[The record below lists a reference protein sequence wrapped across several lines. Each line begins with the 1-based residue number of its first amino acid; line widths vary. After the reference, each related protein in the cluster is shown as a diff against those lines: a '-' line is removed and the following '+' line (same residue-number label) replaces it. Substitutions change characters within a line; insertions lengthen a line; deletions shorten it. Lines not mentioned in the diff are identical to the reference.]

1 MLSKFKRLL
10 QFILRV
16 LLFFICVTHAW
27 AGNAIDLP
35 SIHPRIP
42 LLDKNGDNVLDTQKP
57 YSSRLSCGSCHDM
70 DKIGHAYHYEM
81 GHDENDEQ
89 FGLLRDIPPLT
100 SPGYFGGYNCMQG
113 SNPQWLSKKNNT
125 KENEF
130 LDYGAVGLIKAC
142 ESCHVGGGFAEKDR
156 AGIQYDLA
164 EEAAIPLFDSDY
176 YEWDTK
182 TKKLQRWDWKRSG
195 VIEPDCLACHA
206 DLSGFKQPV
215 NAWSDLRNTQF
226 IANGWFEYANS
237 AIFAFLNMNS
247 KKDDAGQFLLTIADK
262 GSSTTAPT
270 LKWNKD
276 AFDENGEVAMPLLR
290 FPSSENCMQCHV
302 TSHERRG
309 FYGFGENVKI
319 EANLDKLTPVNPQ
332 SDVHKGKLW
341 TEKGKS
347 RTIENCNAC
356 HSKNYYKSGIDLS
369 VDHNF
374 LTGFSDED
382 VRRDLNYQ
390 PKPLSCEHCHGGK
403 EFGSTEK
410 PSLPY
415 TKESTLLAAH
425 RERWLS
431 RGDMEGYA
439 QSTYNKTVQTHFN
452 VVACQTCHITG
463 VVNQDTPLNLR
474 YRYRTSEDGK
484 LRIMPYIPSSRY
496 YWIDSANQRVLSHA
510 ERLSVTNGVDSEPQT
525 YQDIKGLKTRL
536 DDLLKAKGYAN
547 PNSQMIWTES
557 NDYLIS
563 HNTRPVAQTMPCI
576 ECHDRKSNGSINPL
590 VSETK
595 VLGTENRRVVSELND
610 ATAYPQL
617 IKEGIVKLGLPYLT
631 VSPDGK
637 IVENV
642 DDVLYDTKLNPF
654 TSILQSNQVN
664 TLTGELTQV
673 PREEITRGFIGSES
687 STAKALSAQFT
698 KQVFLLRSVSTGDK
712 VKNLW
717 LMANYSNFS
726 QTVLSNYRFAISA
739 TEWSAT
745 ASKKTPSFSVGALGS
760 NVFNFQSQCLNSSTD
775 CLLDLLLMKEK
786 LFLKLPYN
794 GYATTVNG
802 VGLYAVN
809 KVKEG
814 VFSEPK
820 TRISVDVIAVSPRN
834 YVILAVKQLPDY
846 AVLVDLKKVK
856 K

>member
-1 MLSKFKRLL
+1 MPFKFTLFV

-16 LLFFICVTHAW
+16 LLFFMVAAYVW
-27 AGNAIDLP
+27 AGNSIDLP
-35 SIHPRIP
+35 SIHPSIP
-42 LLDKNGDNVLDTQKP
+42 LLDKNGENVLDTQKT
-57 YSSRLSCGSCHDM
+57 YSSRLSCGGCHDM

-81 GHDENDEQ
+81 GQDESDEQ
-89 FGLLRDIPPLT
+89 FGLARGIPPIT
-100 SPGYFGGYNCMQG
+100 SPGYFGGFNCMQG
-113 SNPQWLSKKNNT
+113 SNTQWLSKKSNAN
-125 KENEF
+125 ENAF

-156 AGIQYDLA
+156 AGHKYDLA
-164 EEAAIPLFDSDY
+164 DEAAIKLFDSDY
-176 YEWDTK
+176 YEWDAK

-206 DLSGFKQPV
+206 DFSGFKQPV
-215 NAWSDLRNTQF
+215 NDWSDLRNNQF

-237 AIFAFLNMNS
+237 AILAFMNINT
-247 KKDDAGQFLLTIADK
+247 KQAEEGRFLLTVTDK

-270 LKWNKD
+270 LKWNK
-276 AFDENGEVAMPLLR
+276 AVFDENGEVSMPLLR
-290 FPSSENCMQCHV
+290 FPSSENCMQCHS
-302 TSHERRG
+302 TSNERRG
-309 FYGFGENVKI
+309 FYGFGESARIVN
-319 EANLDKLTPVNPQ
+319 NPDQLSQVNPQ
-332 SDVHKGKLW
+332 TDVHKGKLW

-403 EFGSTEK
+403 EFDSTEK

-415 TKESTLLAAH
+415 SGQTTLLAAH

-439 QSTYNKTVQTHFN
+439 QSTYNKTVATHFN
-452 VVACQTCHITG
+452 VIACQTCHITG
-463 VVNQDTPLNLR
+463 LVNQDKPLNLR
-474 YRYRTSEDGK
+474 YRYRASEDGK
-484 LRIMPYIPSSRY
+484 LRMIPYIPASRY
-496 YWIDSANQRVLSHA
+496 YWIDSTNQRVLSRA
-510 ERLSVTNGVDSEPQT
+510 ERLSVTNGVDSEPKN
-525 YQDIKGLKTRL
+525 YQEIKTLKTRF
-536 DDLLKAKGYAN
+536 DELLKAKGYAN
-547 PNSQMIWTES
+547 PNSQMVWTES

-576 ECHDRKSNGSINPL
+576 DCHDRKSNGSINPL

-595 VLGTENRRVVSELND
+595 ILGAENVRVVSELSD
-610 ATAYPQL
+610 GSYPQL
-617 IKEGIVKLGLPYLT
+617 IKEGIVKLGLTYLM
-631 VSPDGK
+631 VSTDGK
-637 IVENV
+637 IIEHV
-642 DDVLYDTKLNPF
+642 DEVLYDTKLNPF

-664 TLTGELTQV
+664 VLSGEFATV
-673 PREEITRGFIGSES
+673 TRGEISGAFPNSES
-687 STAKALSAQFT
+687 SAATKLSAQLT
-698 KQVFLLRSVSTGDK
+698 KQVLVLKNALTGDK
-712 VKNLW
+712 VKTLW

-726 QTVLSNYRFAISA
+726 KTVFSNYRFMISA
-739 TEWSAT
+739 MNWSST
-745 ASKKTPSFSVGALGS
+745 VSKKTPSFSVGTLGS
-760 NVFNFQSQCLNSSTD
+760 NVFNFQSRCLNPDAD
-775 CLLDLLLMKEK
+775 CLIDLLLMKDK
-786 LFLKLPYN
+786 LFLKLPYS
-794 GYATTVNG
+794 GYATSVNG
-802 VGLYAVN
+802 VGLYAV
-809 KVKEG
+809 KTVKEG

-820 TRISVDVIAVSPRN
+820 TRISADVIAVSPRN

-846 AVLVDLKKVK
+846 AVLVDLKNVK

>member
-1 MLSKFKRLL
+1 MPFKFTLFV

-16 LLFFICVTHAW
+16 LLFFMVAAYVW
-27 AGNAIDLP
+27 AGNSIDLP
-35 SIHPRIP
+35 SIHPSIP
-42 LLDKNGDNVLDTQKP
+42 LLDKNGENVLDTQKP
-57 YSSRLSCGSCHDM
+57 YSSRLSCGGCHDM

-81 GHDENDEQ
+81 GQDESDEQ
-89 FGLLRDIPPLT
+89 FGLVRGIPPVT
-100 SPGYFGGYNCMQG
+100 SPGYFGGFNCMQG
-113 SNPQWLSKKNNT
+113 SNTQWLSKKSNAN
-125 KENEF
+125 ENAF

-156 AGIQYDLA
+156 AGHKYDLA
-164 EEAAIPLFDSDY
+164 DEAAIKLFDSDY
-176 YEWDTK
+176 YEWDAK

-206 DLSGFKQPV
+206 DFSGFKQPV
-215 NAWSDLRNTQF
+215 NDWSDLRNNQF

-237 AIFAFLNMNS
+237 AILAFMNINT
-247 KKDDAGQFLLTIADK
+247 KQAEEGRFLLTVTDK

-270 LKWNKD
+270 LKWNK
-276 AFDENGEVAMPLLR
+276 AVFDENGEVSMPLLR
-290 FPSSENCMQCHV
+290 FPSSENCMQCHS
-302 TSHERRG
+302 TSNERRG
-309 FYGFGENVKI
+309 FYGFGESARIVN
-319 EANLDKLTPVNPQ
+319 NPDQLSQVNPQ
-332 SDVHKGKLW
+332 TDVHKGKLW

-403 EFGSTEK
+403 EFDSTEK

-415 TKESTLLAAH
+415 SGQTTLLAAH

-439 QSTYNKTVQTHFN
+439 QSTYNKTVATHFN
-452 VVACQTCHITG
+452 VIACQTCHITG
-463 VVNQDTPLNLR
+463 LVNQDKPLNLR
-474 YRYRTSEDGK
+474 YRYRASEDGK
-484 LRIMPYIPSSRY
+484 LRMIPYIPASRY
-496 YWIDSANQRVLSHA
+496 YWIDSTNQRVLSRA
-510 ERLSVTNGVDSEPQT
+510 ERLSVTNGVDSEPKN
-525 YQDIKGLKTRL
+525 YQEIKTLKTRF
-536 DDLLKAKGYAN
+536 DELLKAKGYAN
-547 PNSQMIWTES
+547 PNSQMVWTES

-576 ECHDRKSNGSINPL
+576 DCHDRKSNGSINPL

-595 VLGTENRRVVSELND
+595 ILGAENVRVVSELSD
-610 ATAYPQL
+610 GSYPQL
-617 IKEGIVKLGLPYLT
+617 IKEGIVKLGLTYLM
-631 VSPDGK
+631 VSTDGK
-637 IVENV
+637 IIEHV
-642 DDVLYDTKLNPF
+642 DEVLYDTKLNPF

-664 TLTGELTQV
+664 VLSGEFATV
-673 PREEITRGFIGSES
+673 TRGEISGAFPNSES
-687 STAKALSAQFT
+687 SAATKLSAQLT
-698 KQVFLLRSVSTGDK
+698 KQVLVLKNALTGDK
-712 VKNLW
+712 VKTLW

-726 QTVLSNYRFAISA
+726 KTVFSNYRFMISA
-739 TEWSAT
+739 MNWSST
-745 ASKKTPSFSVGALGS
+745 VSKKTPSFSVGTLGS
-760 NVFNFQSQCLNSSTD
+760 NVFNFQSRCLNPDAD
-775 CLLDLLLMKEK
+775 CLIDLLLMKDK
-786 LFLKLPYN
+786 LFLKLPYS
-794 GYATTVNG
+794 GFATSTNG
-802 VGLYAVN
+802 VGLYTVN

-814 VFSEPK
+814 VFSETK
-820 TRISVDVIAVSPRN
+820 TRISADVIAVSPRN

-846 AVLVDLKKVK
+846 AVLVDLKNVK

>member
-1 MLSKFKRLL
+1 MSFKPQLYV

-16 LLFFICVTHAW
+16 SFFFMFATYVW
-27 AGNAIDLP
+27 AGNSIDLP
-35 SIHPRIP
+35 SLHPRIS
-42 LLDKNGDNVLDTQKP
+42 LLDKNGENVLDTQKP
-57 YSSRLSCGSCHDM
+57 YSSRLSCGGCHDV

-89 FGLLRDIPPLT
+89 FGLLRGIAPLT

-113 SNPQWLSKKNNT
+113 SNTQWLSKKNNA

-156 AGIQYDLA
+156 AGNKYDLA
-164 EEAAIPLFDSDY
+164 DEAAIKLFDSDY
-176 YEWDTK
+176 YEWDAN

-206 DLSGFKQPV
+206 DFSGFKQPI
-215 NAWSDLRNTQF
+215 NDWSDLRNNQL

-237 AIFAFLNMNS
+237 AMLAFLNMNP
-247 KKDDAGQFLLTIADK
+247 KKEDAGKFLLTVVDK

-270 LKWNKD
+270 LKWNKE

-290 FPSSENCMQCHV
+290 FPSSENCMQCHS

-309 FYGFGENVKI
+309 FYGFGESARIVN
-319 EANLDKLTPVNPQ
+319 NPDQLSQVNPQ

-356 HSKNYYKSGIDLS
+356 HSKNYYKSGMELS

-403 EFGSTEK
+403 EFDSTEK

-415 TKESTLLAAH
+415 SGQTTLLAAH
-425 RERWLS
+425 RERWIS

-439 QSTYNKTVQTHFN
+439 ESTYNKTVATHFN

-463 VVNQDTPLNLR
+463 LVNQDKPLNLR
-474 YRYRTSEDGK
+474 YRYRASEDGK
-484 LRIMPYIPSSRY
+484 LRMIPYVPASRY
-496 YWIDSANQRVLSHA
+496 YWIDSTNSRVLSRT
-510 ERLSVTNGVDSEPQT
+510 ERLSVTNGVDSEPKT
-525 YQDIKGLKTRL
+525 YQDIKTLKTRF

-563 HNTRPVAQTMPCI
+563 HNTRPVSQTMPCI
-576 ECHDRKSNGSINPL
+576 DCHDRKSNGSINPL

-595 VLGTENRRVVSELND
+595 ILGEENIRIVSELSD
-610 ATAYPQL
+610 GSYPQL
-617 IKEGIVKLGLPYLT
+617 IKEGIVKLGLSYLM
-631 VSPDGK
+631 VSTDGK
-637 IVENV
+637 IIEHV
-642 DDVLYDTKLNPF
+642 DEVLYDTKLNPF
-654 TSILQSNQVN
+654 MSMLQSNQVN
-664 TLTGELTQV
+664 VLSGEVRAV
-673 PREEITRGFIGSES
+673 PRGDITSVFTSSES
-687 STAKALSAQFT
+687 STATKLSGQLT
-698 KQVFLLRSVSTGDK
+698 KQVLVLKNALTGDK

-739 TEWSAT
+739 TDWSAT
-745 ASKKTPSFSVGALGS
+745 VSKKTPSFAAGALGS
-760 NVFNFQSQCLNSSTD
+760 TVFNFQSRCLNPEAD
-775 CLLDLLLMKEK
+775 CLMDLLLMKEK

-794 GYATTVNG
+794 GYATSNNG
-802 VGLYAVN
+802 VGLYGVN

-820 TRISVDVIAVSPRN
+820 TRISADVIAVSPRN
-834 YVILAVKQLPDY
+834 YVILAVKQLPNY
-846 AVLVDLKKVK
+846 AVLVDLKNVK

>member
-1 MLSKFKRLL
+1 MPFKFTLFV

-16 LLFFICVTHAW
+16 LLFFMVAAYVW
-27 AGNAIDLP
+27 AGNSIDLP
-35 SIHPRIP
+35 SIHPSIP
-42 LLDKNGDNVLDTQKP
+42 LLDKNGENVLDTQKP
-57 YSSRLSCGSCHDM
+57 YSSRLSCGGCHDM

-81 GHDENDEQ
+81 GRDESDEQ
-89 FGLLRDIPPLT
+89 FGLARGIPPIT
-100 SPGYFGGYNCMQG
+100 SPGYFGGFNCMQG
-113 SNPQWLSKKNNT
+113 SNTQWLSKKSNAN
-125 KENEF
+125 ENAF

-156 AGIQYDLA
+156 AGHKYDLA
-164 EEAAIPLFDSDY
+164 DEAAIKLFDSDY
-176 YEWDTK
+176 YEWDAK

-206 DLSGFKQPV
+206 DFSGFKQPV
-215 NAWSDLRNTQF
+215 NDWSDLRNNQF

-237 AIFAFLNMNS
+237 AILSFMNINT
-247 KKDDAGQFLLTIADK
+247 KQAEEGRFLLTVTDK

-270 LKWNKD
+270 LKWNK
-276 AFDENGEVAMPLLR
+276 AVFDENGEVSMPLLR
-290 FPSSENCMQCHV
+290 FPSSENCMQCHS
-302 TSHERRG
+302 TSNERRG
-309 FYGFGENVKI
+309 FYGFGESARIVN
-319 EANLDKLTPVNPQ
+319 NPDQLSQVNPQ
-332 SDVHKGKLW
+332 TDVHKGKLW

-403 EFGSTEK
+403 EFDSTEK

-415 TKESTLLAAH
+415 SGQTTLLAAH

-439 QSTYNKTVQTHFN
+439 QSTYNKTVATHFN
-452 VVACQTCHITG
+452 VIACQTCHITG
-463 VVNQDTPLNLR
+463 LVNQDKPLNLR
-474 YRYRTSEDGK
+474 YRYRASEDGK
-484 LRIMPYIPSSRY
+484 LRMIPYIPASRY
-496 YWIDSANQRVLSHA
+496 YWIDSTNQRVLSRA
-510 ERLSVTNGVDSEPQT
+510 ERLSVTNGVDSEPKN
-525 YQDIKGLKTRL
+525 YQDIKTLKTRF

-547 PNSQMIWTES
+547 PNSQMVWTES

-576 ECHDRKSNGSINPL
+576 DCHDRKSNGSINPL

-595 VLGTENRRVVSELND
+595 ILGEENVRVVSELSD
-610 ATAYPQL
+610 GSYPQL
-617 IKEGIVKLGLPYLT
+617 IKEGIVKLGLPYLM
-631 VSPDGK
+631 VSTDGK
-637 IVENV
+637 IIEHV
-642 DDVLYDTKLNPF
+642 DEVLYDTKLNPF

-664 TLTGELTQV
+664 VLSGEFATV
-673 PREEITRGFIGSES
+673 TRGEISGAFPNSES
-687 STAKALSAQFT
+687 SAATKLSAQLT
-698 KQVFLLRSVSTGDK
+698 KQVLVLKNALTGDK
-712 VKNLW
+712 VKTLW

-726 QTVLSNYRFAISA
+726 KTVFSNYRFMISA
-739 TEWSAT
+739 MNWSST
-745 ASKKTPSFSVGALGS
+745 VSKKTPSFSVGTLGS
-760 NVFNFQSQCLNSSTD
+760 NVFNFQSRCLNPDAD
-775 CLLDLLLMKEK
+775 CLIDLLLMKDK
-786 LFLKLPYN
+786 LFLKLPYS
-794 GYATTVNG
+794 GFATSTNG
-802 VGLYAVN
+802 VGLYTVN

-814 VFSEPK
+814 VFSEPT
-820 TRISVDVIAVSPRN
+820 TRIPADVIAVSSRN
-834 YVILAVKQLPDY
+834 YVILAVNKLPDY
-846 AVLVDLKKVK
+846 AVLVDLKNVK

>member
-1 MLSKFKRLL
+1 MPFKFKLFVH
-10 QFILRV
+10 FILRV
-16 LLFFICVTHAW
+16 LVFFIVAAYVW
-27 AGNAIDLP
+27 AGNSIDLP
-35 SIHPRIP
+35 VSHPHIP
-42 LLDKNGDNVLDTQKP
+42 LLDKNGENVLDTQKP
-57 YSSRLSCGSCHDM
+57 YSSRLSCGGCHDM
-70 DKIGHAYHYEM
+70 NKIGHAYHYEM
-81 GHDENDEQ
+81 GQDESDEQ
-89 FGLLRDIPPLT
+89 FGLARGIPPIT
-100 SPGYFGGYNCMQG
+100 SPGYFGGFNCMQG
-113 SNPQWLSKKNNT
+113 SNTQWLSKKNNAN
-125 KENEF
+125 ENAF

-156 AGIQYDLA
+156 AGQKYDLA
-164 EEAAIPLFDSDY
+164 DEAAIKLFDSDY
-176 YEWDTK
+176 FEWDAK

-206 DLSGFKQPV
+206 DFSGFIQPV
-215 NAWSDLRNTQF
+215 NDWSELRNNQF

-237 AIFAFLNMNS
+237 AMLAFMNMQPKS
-247 KKDDAGQFLLTIADK
+247 AEEGRFLLTVTDK

-270 LKWNKD
+270 LKWNK
-276 AFDENGEVAMPLLR
+276 AVFDENGEVSMPLLR
-290 FPSSENCMQCHV
+290 FPSSENCMQCHS
-302 TSHERRG
+302 TSNERRG

-319 EANLDKLTPVNPQ
+319 ENNPDQLSQVNPQ

-403 EFGSTEK
+403 EFASTEK

-415 TKESTLLAAH
+415 SGQTTLLAAH

-439 QSTYNKTVQTHFN
+439 QSTYNKTVATHFN
-452 VVACQTCHITG
+452 VIACQTCHITG
-463 VVNQDTPLNLR
+463 LVNQDKPLNLR
-474 YRYRTSEDGK
+474 YRYRASEDGK
-484 LRIMPYIPSSRY
+484 LRMIPYIPASRY
-496 YWIDSANQRVLSHA
+496 YWIDSTNQRVLSRA
-510 ERLSVTNGVDSEPQT
+510 ERLSVTNGVDSEPKT
-525 YQDIKGLKTRL
+525 YQDIKTLKTRF
-536 DDLLKAKGYAN
+536 DDLLKAKGYVN
-547 PNSQMIWTES
+547 PNSQLVWTES

-576 ECHDRKSNGSINPL
+576 DCHDRKANGSINPL
-590 VSETK
+590 VSDTK
-595 VLGTENRRVVSELND
+595 ILGAENVRVVSELSD
-610 ATAYPQL
+610 GSYPQL
-617 IKEGIVKLGLPYLT
+617 IKEGIVKLGLSYLM
-631 VSPDGK
+631 VSTDGK
-637 IVENV
+637 IIEHV
-642 DDVLYDTKLNPF
+642 DEVLYDTKLNPF

-664 TLTGELTQV
+664 VLSGEFATV
-673 PREEITRGFIGSES
+673 TRGEIASAFPNSES
-687 STAKALSAQFT
+687 SAATKLVAQLT
-698 KQVFLLRSVSTGDK
+698 KQVLVLKNALTGDK

-726 QTVLSNYRFAISA
+726 KTVFSNYRFMISA
-739 TEWSAT
+739 MNWSST
-745 ASKKTPSFSVGALGS
+745 VSKKTPSFSVGTLGS
-760 NVFNFQSQCLNSSTD
+760 NVFNFQSRCLNPDAD
-775 CLLDLLLMKEK
+775 CLIDLLLIKDK
-786 LFLKLPYN
+786 LFLKLPYS
-794 GYATTVNG
+794 GYATSVNG
-802 VGLYAVN
+802 VGLYAV
-809 KVKEG
+809 KTVKEG

-820 TRISVDVIAVSPRN
+820 TRISADVIAVSPQN

-846 AVLVDLKKVK
+846 AVLVDLKNVK

>member
-1 MLSKFKRLL
+1 MPFKFTLFV

-16 LLFFICVTHAW
+16 LLFFMVAAYVW
-27 AGNAIDLP
+27 AGNSIDLP
-35 SIHPRIP
+35 SIHPSIP
-42 LLDKNGDNVLDTQKP
+42 LLDKNGENVLDTQKP
-57 YSSRLSCGSCHDM
+57 YSSRSSCGGSHDM

-81 GHDENDEQ
+81 GRDESDEQ
-89 FGLLRDIPPLT
+89 FGLARGIPPLT

-113 SNPQWLSKKNNT
+113 SNPQWLSKKSNAN
-125 KENEF
+125 ENAF

-156 AGIQYDLA
+156 AGHKYDLA
-164 EEAAIPLFDSDY
+164 DEAAIKLFDSDY
-176 YEWDTK
+176 YEWDAK

-206 DLSGFKQPV
+206 DFSGFKQPV
-215 NAWSDLRNTQF
+215 NDWSDLRNNQF

-237 AIFAFLNMNS
+237 AILAFMNINT
-247 KKDDAGQFLLTIADK
+247 KQAEEGRFLLTVTDK

-270 LKWNKD
+270 LKWNK
-276 AFDENGEVAMPLLR
+276 AVFDENGEVSMPLLR
-290 FPSSENCMQCHV
+290 FPSSENCMQCHS
-302 TSHERRG
+302 TSNERRG
-309 FYGFGENVKI
+309 FYGFGENARIV
-319 EANLDKLTPVNPQ
+319 NNPDQLSQVNPQ
-332 SDVHKGKLW
+332 TDVHKGKLW

-403 EFGSTEK
+403 EFDSTEK

-415 TKESTLLAAH
+415 SGQTTLLAAH

-439 QSTYNKTVQTHFN
+439 QSTYNKTVATHFN
-452 VVACQTCHITG
+452 VIACQTCHITG
-463 VVNQDTPLNLR
+463 LVNQDKPLNLR
-474 YRYRTSEDGK
+474 YRYRASEDGK
-484 LRIMPYIPSSRY
+484 LRMIPYIPASRY
-496 YWIDSANQRVLSHA
+496 YWIDSTNQRVLSRA
-510 ERLSVTNGVDSEPQT
+510 ERLSVTNGVDSEPKN
-525 YQDIKGLKTRL
+525 YQDIKTLKTRF

-547 PNSQMIWTES
+547 PNSQMVWTES

-576 ECHDRKSNGSINPL
+576 DCHDRKSNGSINPL

-595 VLGTENRRVVSELND
+595 ILGAENVRVVSELSD
-610 ATAYPQL
+610 GSYPQL
-617 IKEGIVKLGLPYLT
+617 IKEGIVKLGLTYLM
-631 VSPDGK
+631 VSTDGK
-637 IVENV
+637 IIEHV
-642 DDVLYDTKLNPF
+642 DEVLYDTKLNPF

-664 TLTGELTQV
+664 VLSGEFATV
-673 PREEITRGFIGSES
+673 TRGEISGAFPNSES
-687 STAKALSAQFT
+687 SAATKLSAQLT
-698 KQVFLLRSVSTGDK
+698 KQVLVLKNALTGDK
-712 VKNLW
+712 VKTLW

-726 QTVLSNYRFAISA
+726 KTVFSNYRFMISA
-739 TEWSAT
+739 MNWSST
-745 ASKKTPSFSVGALGS
+745 VSKKTPSFSVGTLGS
-760 NVFNFQSQCLNSSTD
+760 NVFNFQSRCLNPDAD
-775 CLLDLLLMKEK
+775 CLIDLLLMKDK
-786 LFLKLPYN
+786 LFLKLPYS
-794 GYATTVNG
+794 GYATSVNG
-802 VGLYAVN
+802 VGLYAV
-809 KVKEG
+809 KTVKEG

-820 TRISVDVIAVSPRN
+820 TRISADVIAVSPRN

-846 AVLVDLKKVK
+846 AVLVDLKNVK

>member
-1 MLSKFKRLL
+1 MPFKFTLFV

-16 LLFFICVTHAW
+16 LLFFMVAAYVW
-27 AGNAIDLP
+27 AGNSIDLP
-35 SIHPRIP
+35 SIHPSIP
-42 LLDKNGDNVLDTQKP
+42 LLDKNGENVIDTQKP
-57 YSSRLSCGSCHDM
+57 YSSRLSCGGCHDM

-81 GHDENDEQ
+81 GRDESDEQ
-89 FGLLRDIPPLT
+89 FGLARGIPPIT
-100 SPGYFGGYNCMQG
+100 SPGYFGGFNCMQG
-113 SNPQWLSKKNNT
+113 SNTQWLSKKSNVN
-125 KENEF
+125 ENAF

-156 AGIQYDLA
+156 AGHKYDLA
-164 EEAAIPLFDSDY
+164 DEAAIKLFDSDY
-176 YEWDTK
+176 YEWDAK

-206 DLSGFKQPV
+206 DFSGFIQPV
-215 NAWSDLRNTQF
+215 NDWSELRNNQF

-237 AIFAFLNMNS
+237 AILAFMNINT
-247 KKDDAGQFLLTIADK
+247 KQAEEGRFLLTVTDK

-270 LKWNKD
+270 LKWNK
-276 AFDENGEVAMPLLR
+276 AVFDENGEVSMPLLR
-290 FPSSENCMQCHV
+290 FPSSENCMQCHS
-302 TSHERRG
+302 TSNERRG
-309 FYGFGENVKI
+309 FYGFGENARIV
-319 EANLDKLTPVNPQ
+319 NNPDQLSQVNPQ
-332 SDVHKGKLW
+332 TDVHKGKLW

-403 EFGSTEK
+403 EFDSTEK

-415 TKESTLLAAH
+415 SGQTTLLAAH

-439 QSTYNKTVQTHFN
+439 QSTYNKTVATHFN
-452 VVACQTCHITG
+452 VIACQTCHITG
-463 VVNQDTPLNLR
+463 LVNQDKPLNLR
-474 YRYRTSEDGK
+474 YRYRASEDGK
-484 LRIMPYIPSSRY
+484 LRMIPYIPASRY
-496 YWIDSANQRVLSHA
+496 YWIDSTNQRVLSRA
-510 ERLSVTNGVDSEPQT
+510 ERLSVTNGVDSEPKN
-525 YQDIKGLKTRL
+525 YQDIKTLKTRF

-547 PNSQMIWTES
+547 PNSQMVWTES

-576 ECHDRKSNGSINPL
+576 DCHDRKSNGSINPL

-595 VLGTENRRVVSELND
+595 ILGAENVRVVSELSD
-610 ATAYPQL
+610 GSYPQL
-617 IKEGIVKLGLPYLT
+617 IKEGIVKLGLTYLM
-631 VSPDGK
+631 VSTDGK
-637 IVENV
+637 IIEHV
-642 DDVLYDTKLNPF
+642 DEVLYDTKLNPF

-664 TLTGELTQV
+664 VLSGEFATV
-673 PREEITRGFIGSES
+673 TRGEISGAFPNSES
-687 STAKALSAQFT
+687 SAATKLSAQLT
-698 KQVFLLRSVSTGDK
+698 KQVLVLKNALTGDK
-712 VKNLW
+712 VKTLW

-726 QTVLSNYRFAISA
+726 KTVFSNYRFMISA
-739 TEWSAT
+739 MNWSST
-745 ASKKTPSFSVGALGS
+745 VSKKTPSFSVGTLGS
-760 NVFNFQSQCLNSSTD
+760 NVFNFQSRCLNPDAD
-775 CLLDLLLMKEK
+775 CLIDLLLMKDK
-786 LFLKLPYN
+786 LFLKLPYS
-794 GYATTVNG
+794 GFATSTNG
-802 VGLYAVN
+802 VGLYAV
-809 KVKEG
+809 KTVKEG

-820 TRISVDVIAVSPRN
+820 TRISADVIAVSPRN

-846 AVLVDLKKVK
+846 AVLVDLKNVK